1 MKTLIER
8 VFGSRSARDEEV
20 RIAENFDFSMPECRI
35 CYFRPDKLQ
44 ELWKRVE
51 KVMES
56 RKLYLDPS
64 MSLTK
69 LAMIV
74 GSNRTYLSNAMAERS
89 GFRNYLNGLRI
100 KYFCELMSLR
110 ESKFSG
116 AGTLGE
122 PSCRIP
128 GRDISVMAMEC
139 GFTDMRTFQKA
150 VVTSDSEYARRI
162 KSELFFKK
170 QRE

>member
-1 MKTLIER
+1 MKTFIER
-8 VFGSRSARDEEV
+8 VFGSRSAREEEV
-20 RIAENFDFSMPECRI
+20 RISENFDFSVPECRI

-44 ELWKRVE
+44 EILDRVE
-51 KVMES
+51 KVMDN

-89 GFRNYLNGLRI
+89 GFRNYINSLRI
-100 KYFCELMSLR
+100 RYFCELMSVR
-110 ESKFSG
+110 ESKAPA

-122 PSCRIP
+122 PSSRIP
-128 GRDISVMAMEC
+128 GKDVSVMAMES

-150 VVTSDSEYARRI
+150 VITSDSEYAERI
-162 KSELFFKK
+162 KSVLFFKK